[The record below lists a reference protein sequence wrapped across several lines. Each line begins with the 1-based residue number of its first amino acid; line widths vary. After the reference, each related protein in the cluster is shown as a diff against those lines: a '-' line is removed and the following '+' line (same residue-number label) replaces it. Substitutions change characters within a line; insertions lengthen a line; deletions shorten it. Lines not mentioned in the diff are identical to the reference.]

1 MERCRSGLT
10 GRPGKSVYSQEYHGF
25 ESHSLRQIEI
35 VPEIPSTSDHKRRRK
50 GASVRLEPFLVPNC
64 PSLVI
69 NQMTPKGICTLG
81 QMFEK
86 A

>member
-1 MERCRSGLT
+1 
-10 GRPGKSVYSQEYHGF
+10 
-25 ESHSLRQIEI
+25 
-35 VPEIPSTSDHKRRRK
+35 
-50 GASVRLEPFLVPNC
+50 LVPNC